1 VLQVCNAHACA
12 SIPRTRGGT
21 CSHLLRADASCEALQ
36 AKSGSSRQS
45 VFNTLG
51 SIEMREI
58 SSAPP
63 SLARE
68 HACSPVAQEM
78 LACSE
83 GDSPPLDAW
92 QASVLSCAHAGLLA
106 VFIFAVPSLR
116 RGDSV
121 LFYIQM
127 HETRGQW

>member
-1 VLQVCNAHACA
+1 M
-12 SIPRTRGGT
+12 
-21 CSHLLRADASCEALQ
+21 
-36 AKSGSSRQS
+36 
-45 VFNTLG
+45 G

-68 HACSPVAQEM
+68 HACSPVAQEMLACSEGESAQEM

-127 HETRGQW
+127 HEKRGQW